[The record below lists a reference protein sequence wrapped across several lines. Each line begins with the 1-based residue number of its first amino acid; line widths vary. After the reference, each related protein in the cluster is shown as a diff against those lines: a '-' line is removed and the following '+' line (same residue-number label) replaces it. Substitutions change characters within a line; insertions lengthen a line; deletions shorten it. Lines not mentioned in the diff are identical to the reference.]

1 MERQEARRSRCS
13 GSTNRMRTR
22 PALCGSRRACTGTRF
37 PPRRIR
43 WVADGPTLFAGVGTM
58 AIWDIL
64 WASFARTHDK
74 ILVGRTNT
82 PWPGSLGGMGS
93 TQGDG
98 SQQGAR
104 HGLQARCLPVT
115 VKLPIHGPVGGV
127 KHNPGPDSNCKL
139 CQASDKAVS
148 RLIFPHRPHSQAHAY
163 LSSVATS
170 PQRRLPTLVLV
181 IVTLWYRVGNFLK
194 TTGFCCIQAV
204 RTLQSWF
211 ILENHQFN
219 KS

>member
-1 MERQEARRSRCS
+1 MMERQEARRSRCS

-22 PALCGSRRACTGTRF
+22 PALCGSRRACTGTSF

-58 AIWDIL
+58 AICLYWDIL
-64 WASFARTHDK
+64 RASFARTHDK

-104 HGLQARCLPVT
+104 HGLQARSTVPSFLPTGVLST
-115 VKLPIHGPVGGV
+115 TPTLP
-127 KHNPGPDSNCKL
+127 L
-139 CQASDKAVS
+139 QSDKAVP

-163 LSSVATS
+163 LCMATVAAETT
-170 PQRRLPTLVLV
+170 TLLS
-181 IVTLWYRVGNFLK
+181 IAPPCA
-194 TTGFCCIQAV
+194 TGPKIAI
-204 RTLQSWF
+204 S
-211 ILENHQFN
+211 ENSGHLGGAIP
-219 KS
+219 